1 MELRPQ
7 SPHSRPPPP
16 PLACTSQSSP
26 GRCVWGS
33 CRPGAPDPAQKALH
47 AARTCRRVLCT
58 DRHHPAHLCAAVP
71 PSRAVSVLP
80 ESPVSLLQEG
90 SPWQRSFSLSFFFWF
105 VFFKRLKASCYAS
118 PRHMRGS
125 TCFPHTAAPHL
136 RPQPCKV
143 LESKHQWIR
152 VRTFQMAGLR
162 RWTRLPRKL
171 EHSLPSR
178 SCAASLSLRR
188 LGGCCFSPAS
198 SPKVSPRVREKQG
211 RAEAR
216 GSGACLR
223 A

>member
-1 MELRPQ
+1 M
-7 SPHSRPPPP
+7 
-16 PLACTSQSSP
+16 SSAP
-26 GRCVWGS
+26 TGR
-33 CRPGAPDPAQKALH
+33 
-47 AARTCRRVLCT
+47 
-58 DRHHPAHLCAAVP
+58 HPAHLCAAVP

-80 ESPVSLLQEG
+80 ESPVSLLQEE

-178 SCAASLSLRR
+178 SCAASLSPRR
-188 LGGCCFSPAS
+188 PGGSCFSPAS
-198 SPKVSPRVREKQG
+198 SPKVSPRVREEQG

-216 GSGACLR
+216 GSGLASVTCGGGRCSGQAPSPLLGGVGLQHGPRR
-223 A
+223 APHVCQRWFQEAPRQGGGSVCF